1 MTTSGTYSF
10 SPVNSDLLTL
20 AFRRA
25 GVKRNDLDQEHIA
38 DGIAEMRMQGV
49 DWANRNPNRW
59 LIDTQSILLVAG
71 TAAYTVNARIVETAI
86 VYYNDGQRDRVI
98 GPLSASEYGAI
109 ANKTTQGPPTTFWI
123 SMAVTPSI
131 TLWPVPDSAYTLY
144 IQSFR
149 QMQDMNAANGE
160 TPDMPYRFY
169 DAFVTGLAG
178 RLAEIYN
185 PAKADRL
192 NAQHEAKFKLAAAM
206 DQEQV
211 PLSLIPGL
219 DQYTR

>member
-1 MTTSGTYSF
+1 MTASGTYAYA
-10 SPVNSDLLTL
+10 PANSDLLTL
-20 AFRRA
+20 AYRRA
-25 GVKRNDLDQEHIA
+25 GVKRAELSAEHIA
-38 DGIAEMRMQGV
+38 DGVAEMRMQAV

-59 LIDTQSILLVAG
+59 LLETQTVALVAG
-71 TAAYTVNARIVETAI
+71 TATYNVNARIVETAV
-86 VYYNDGQRDRVI
+86 VYYNDGYRDRVM
-98 GPLSASEYGAI
+98 GPLSASEYGAV
-109 ANKTTQGPPTTFWI
+109 ANKTAQSAPTSYWFNL
-123 SMAVTPSI
+123 ALTPTI
-131 TLWPVPDSAYTLY
+131 TLWPVPAAAYTLS

-192 NAQHEAKFKLAAAM
+192 NAQHEMKFKLAAAM

-211 PLSLIPGL
+211 PLSIIPGL